1 MNNRLVGLALAMLG
15 ATVFGPSAQAQRHG
29 GSAAVSRPGTTV
41 GRRGSVRT
49 RFIGSVRDARRFS
62 SGSAFAPYFY
72 SDYDSEPE
80 TVEPPSAQIVGPTAQ
95 PSLPAPLPNK
105 AGALVLEL
113 QDDHWVRIT
122 NSGQSQTD
130 GQSRL
135 PESERVSNPQSATP
149 SATLRRTQA
158 EEPSSAL
165 PRAVLV
171 FRDGHEEEIAKYII
185 VGATIYTSAH
195 DWSGSSWTR
204 KVQIAELDVPATLQL
219 NQERSAKF
227 SLPSGPNEIMI
238 RQ

>member
-1 MNNRLVGLALAMLG
+1 MNNGLVALTVAVLG
-15 ATVFGPSAQAQRHG
+15 ATVFGPPAQAQRHG
-29 GSAAVSRPGTTV
+29 VSAAGGRPGTTIA
-41 GRRGSVRT
+41 RRGSART
-49 RFIGSVRDARRFS
+49 RFIGSVRGARRFF
-62 SGSAFAPYFY
+62 SGSEFAPYFY

-80 TVEPPSAQIVGPTAQ
+80 TVEPPSGQIVGQTAQ
-95 PSLPAPLPNK
+95 PSLPALLPNK

-130 GQSRL
+130 GPSSL
-135 PESERVSNPQSATP
+135 PDSERVSNPPSATP
-149 SATLRRTQA
+149 SATLRRTPA
-158 EEPSSAL
+158 DEPSSAL

-185 VGATIYTSAH
+185 VGATIYTSAD
-195 DWSGSSWTR
+195 DWGGGSWTR
-204 KVQIAELDVPATLQL
+204 KVQIAELDVPATLRL

-227 SLPSGPNEIMI
+227 SLPSGPNEVMI

>member
-1 MNNRLVGLALAMLG
+1 MNNGLVVLTVAVLG
-15 ATVFGPSAQAQRHG
+15 ATVFGPPAQAQRHG
-29 GSAAVSRPGTTV
+29 VSAAVGRPGTTV
-41 GRRGSVRT
+41 ARRGAVRT
-49 RFIGSVRDARRFS
+49 RFIGSLRGARGFS

-80 TVEPPSAQIVGPTAQ
+80 AVEPPPAQVVGQAAQ
-95 PSLPAPLPNK
+95 PSLPALLPNK

-122 NSGQSQTD
+122 NSGQSQSD
-130 GQSRL
+130 GQSSL
-135 PESERVSNPQSATP
+135 PQSERVSNPLSATP

-158 EEPSSAL
+158 DEPSSVL

-185 VGATIYTSAH
+185 VGATIYTSAD

-204 KVQIAELDVPATLQL
+204 KIQIADLDVPATLQL
-219 NQERSAKF
+219 NRERSEKF
-227 SLPSGPNEIMI
+227 CLPSGPNEVMI